1 MSGRTFTLTLPH
13 AFGHLGARAIVTL
26 VATIVAAL
34 APAATSQA
42 AETEVVLDS
51 AYVDVS
57 NVASLQSGARTY
69 VNYCLGC
76 HGAGLVRY
84 NTLLGLGLTEAQVK
98 DNLMFTGE
106 KIGEYMRTAM
116 PAQDSKDWFGVAP
129 PDLSVIAR
137 SRGAD
142 WLYTYLR
149 GFYRDPES
157 PTGWNNTVYPNVGM
171 PHVLWQLQG
180 ERVRKEAPVMRDG
193 KEVGDGHGGVLK
205 AVTFE
210 TVRPGTQ
217 SVAEYDRTV
226 RDLVNFLVWIGEP
239 AQAKRKELGV
249 FVLLALGIL
258 ILLSYLLYKNYW
270 KDVH

>member
-1 MSGRTFTLTLPH
+1 MSRRTFMRTFVSGL
-13 AFGHLGARAIVTL
+13 
-26 VATIVAAL
+26 AAL
-34 APAATSQA
+34 ALAAPVCA
-42 AETEVVLDS
+42 AETEMALEP
-51 AYVDVS
+51 ANIDVS
-57 NVASLQSGARTY
+57 DVASLQAGARTF

-84 NTLLGLGLTEAQVK
+84 NTLLGLGLNETQVK

-116 PAQDSKDWFGVAP
+116 PARDAQEWFGVTP

-137 SRGAD
+137 ARGAD
-142 WLYTYLR
+142 WLYTYLH
-149 GFYRDPES
+149 GFYRDTATV
-157 PTGWNNTVYPNVGM
+157 TGWNNTVFPNVGM

-180 ERVRKEAPVMRDG
+180 ERVRKEAPIMREG
-193 KEVGDGHGGVLK
+193 KEVTDGHGGVLK

-210 TVRPGTQ
+210 TVTPGTQ
-217 SVAEYDRTV
+217 SPAEYDRTV

-239 AQAKRKELGV
+239 TQAKRKQLGV
-249 FVLLALGIL
+249 FVLLAVGIL
-258 ILLSYLLYKNYW
+258 ILLSYLLYKEYW

>member
-1 MSGRTFTLTLPH
+1 MTRLFPPLFMRRL
-13 AFGHLGARAIVTL
+13 L
-26 VATIVAAL
+26 AAL
-34 APAATSQA
+34 ALGLGVAAHA
-42 AETEVVLDS
+42 AETEVKLDS
-51 AYVDVS
+51 VSVDVS
-57 NVASLQSGARTY
+57 DVASLQAGARTY

-84 NTLLGLGLTEAQVK
+84 NTLLELGLTEAQIQ
-98 DNLMFTGE
+98 DNLQFTGE

-116 PAQDSKDWFGVAP
+116 PARDAKEWFGVTP

-149 GFYRDPES
+149 GFYRDPATV
-157 PTGWNNTVYPNVGM
+157 TGWNNTVFPNVGM
-171 PHVLWQLQG
+171 PHVLWELQG
-180 ERVRKEAPVMRDG
+180 ERVRKESVVMRDG
-193 KEVGDGHGGVLK
+193 KEVSDGHGGVLK

-217 SVAEYDRTV
+217 SAVEYDRTV

-239 AQAKRKELGV
+239 AQAKRERLGV
-249 FVLLALGIL
+249 FVLLALGVL
-258 ILLSYLLYKNYW
+258 ILLTYLLYKEYW

>member
-1 MSGRTFTLTLPH
+1 MSGHTFTLTYPRV
-13 AFGHLGARAIVTL
+13 FGRLGSRALAAPLLALAIVLGST
-26 VATIVAAL
+26 AA
-34 APAATSQA
+34 SQA
-42 AETEVVLDS
+42 AETDVALDS

-57 NVASLQSGARTY
+57 NVASLQSGARTF

-76 HGAGLVRY
+76 HGAAMVRY

-106 KIGEYMRTAM
+106 KIGEYMHTAM
-116 PAQDSKDWFGVAP
+116 PARDAKDWFGIAP

-157 PTGWNNTVYPNVGM
+157 PTGWNNTVFPNVGM
-171 PHVLWQLQG
+171 PHALWQLQG

-205 AVTFE
+205 TVTFE
-210 TVRPGTQ
+210 TVRPGTE

-249 FVLLALGIL
+249 FVLLALGVL